1 MLKNI
6 SRFVIIDD
14 DPIVNAFCKMLINHV
29 DEKIEVRTFM
39 VPEKGFEFITSEHYK
54 DSQSSSIILLDLNM
68 PQMTGWEFLE
78 RFEELDEKIKKQLK
92 IYIHSS
98 SFDGRDR
105 KRALTNKN
113 VQDYIVKPITEEIVK
128 NIIG

>member
-14 DPIVNAFCKMLINHV
+14 DPIVNSFCKMLINHV

-39 VPEKGFEFITSEHYK
+39 VPEKGFEFITSQHSK
-54 DSQSSSIILLDLNM
+54 DSKSVSIILLDLNM

-78 RFEELDEKIKKQLK
+78 RFEEIDEEIKKQLQ
-92 IYIHSS
+92 IYIHTS
-98 SFDGRDR
+98 SFREQDR
-105 KRALTNKN
+105 KRAFTNKN
-113 VQDYIVKPITEEIVK
+113 VKDYIIKPITEEIVK

>member
-1 MLKNI
+1 LKNI
-6 SRFVIIDD
+6 SRFLIIDD
-14 DPIVNAFCKMLINHV
+14 DPVVNCFCKMLINHV
-29 DEKIEVRTFM
+29 DEKIEVRTFT
-39 VPEKGFEFITSEHYK
+39 VPEKGFEFITSKHTK
-54 DSQSSSIILLDLNM
+54 DDQSSSIILLDLNM

-78 RFEELDEKIKKQLK
+78 RFEELDEQIKKQLR

-98 SFDGRDR
+98 SFDWRDR

>member
-1 MLKNI
+1 MKNI

-39 VPEKGFEFITSEHYK
+39 IPEKGFEFITSEHSK
-54 DSQSSSIILLDLNM
+54 DGQSSSIILLDLNM

-98 SFDGRDR
+98 SFDEQDR
-105 KRALTNKN
+105 KRAYKNKN
-113 VQDYIVKPITEEIVK
+113 VKDYIVKPITEEIVK
-128 NIIG
+128 TIIG